1 MNTGCFLPEGWLL
14 GTAENAVRIR
24 TMGAVKETIAAGDI
38 VEGRA
43 TVCDSGHNLYVEFG
57 PWRGF
62 IPREEGAI
70 GISDGTVKDIAILS
84 RVGKPVCF
92 KILGLTTDPDGRL
105 LFSLSRKAAQLACR
119 EHYINQLKL
128 GDVIPAEVTHLE
140 PFGCFVDIGCGISS
154 LIPIDSI
161 SVSRISHPSDRFQV
175 GQNIRAVIK
184 ALEGGRVFLTHKELL
199 GTWEENAR
207 LFHRDET
214 VTGIVRSVEHY
225 GIFVE
230 LTPNLA
236 GLAEPKEGVQV
247 GQTASVYIK
256 SLIPE
261 KMKIKLTVVDSFFS
275 ELPDQSMQYYED
287 SGHIDRWRYSPAC
300 CPRLVETVFG
310 QE

>member
-1 MNTGCFLPEGWLL
+1 MCGTGSVSYTHL
-14 GTAENAVRIR
+14 
-24 TMGAVKETIAAGDI
+24 
-38 VEGRA
+38 
-43 TVCDSGHNLYVEFG
+43 
-57 PWRGF
+57 
-62 IPREEGAI
+62 
-70 GISDGTVKDIAILS
+70 
-84 RVGKPVCF
+84 
-92 KILGLTTDPDGRL
+92 
-105 LFSLSRKAAQLACR
+105 
-119 EHYINQLKL
+119 
-128 GDVIPAEVTHLE
+128 DVYKRQAEVTHLE

-161 SVSRISHPSDRFQV
+161 SVSRISHLSDRFQV

-275 ELPDQSMQYYED
+275 ELPAQPMQYL
-287 SGHIDRWRYSPAC
+287 SLIHILLLSDEASMAAIA
-300 CPRLVETVFG
+300 RLGAPSLRTKAVRILLRINGMRCV
-310 QE
+310 

>member
-154 LIPIDSI
+154 LIP
-161 SVSRISHPSDRFQV
+161 H
-175 GQNIRAVIK
+175 
-184 ALEGGRVFLTHKELL
+184 
-199 GTWEENAR
+199 R
-207 LFHRDET
+207 LHLR
-214 VTGIVRSVEHY
+214 
-225 GIFVE
+225 
-230 LTPNLA
+230 
-236 GLAEPKEGVQV
+236 
-247 GQTASVYIK
+247 
-256 SLIPE
+256 
-261 KMKIKLTVVDSFFS
+261 
-275 ELPDQSMQYYED
+275 LP
-287 SGHIDRWRYSPAC
+287 H
-300 CPRLVETVFG
+300 
-310 QE
+310 